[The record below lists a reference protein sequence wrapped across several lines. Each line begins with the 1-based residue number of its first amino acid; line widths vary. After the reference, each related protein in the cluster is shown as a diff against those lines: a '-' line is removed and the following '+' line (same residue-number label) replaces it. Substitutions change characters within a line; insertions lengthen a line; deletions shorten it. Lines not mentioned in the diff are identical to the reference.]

1 MTSST
6 TQSGFQLYWRLLR
19 YAKRYWWA
27 FGIAILSNIF
37 YSAVDSGFTYLL
49 KPVLDKGFIDRDLH
63 FIRFLPYLVFSAFIF
78 RSIANFGSS
87 YFMAVVS
94 RGVVKNFR
102 QDIFRHLMRLPAAYY
117 DNNSS
122 GQILST
128 IVYNVDQVSYASAD
142 ALTDFVQSGC
152 LVIGLLVVMF
162 TISWR
167 LSVLYLCTAPVI
179 TVAVKLSGQRLRR
192 INKHIQDQMGDV
204 TTIAAEAIEG
214 YKVVRSF
221 GGQPYEMKKFEK
233 ATERNLFKELKII
246 VTKTLSVSGVQL
258 VAGIALAVT
267 VYLAI
272 SHSAS
277 TMLSAGSFVS
287 LIAAML
293 ALLKPLKNLTN
304 VNATIQR
311 GIAAAHSVFELL
323 DRSAEEDRGTI
334 HIERV
339 RGDIV
344 FDGVSFRYPRSERD
358 VLKNVSFTIQSGQ
371 MVALVGH
378 SGGGKST
385 LVNLLQRFY
394 NGFDGTITIDGV
406 DIHQYVL
413 SEYRQQFSV
422 VSQHVTLFNDTV
434 ARNVAYGQANA
445 PEGQVI
451 AALKAAN
458 AWNFVKQMPEGID
471 TLVGENGVLLSG
483 GQRQRIA
490 IARAIFKNAPIF
502 VLDEATSALDTE
514 SERQIQSALDNLMRH
529 QTTLVIAHRLSTIEH
544 ADVILVLQEGRIV
557 EIGNHATLLEKG
569 GAYAHLYRLQFREE
583 DK

>member
-1 MTSST
+1 
-6 TQSGFQLYWRLLR
+6 
-19 YAKRYWWA
+19 
-27 FGIAILSNIF
+27 
-37 YSAVDSGFTYLL
+37 
-49 KPVLDKGFIDRDLH
+49 
-63 FIRFLPYLVFSAFIF
+63 
-78 RSIANFGSS
+78 
-87 YFMAVVS
+87 
-94 RGVVKNFR
+94 
-102 QDIFRHLMRLPAAYY
+102 
-117 DNNSS
+117 
-122 GQILST
+122 
-128 IVYNVDQVSYASAD
+128 
-142 ALTDFVQSGC
+142 
-152 LVIGLLVVMF
+152 
-162 TISWR
+162 
-167 LSVLYLCTAPVI
+167 
-179 TVAVKLSGQRLRR
+179 
-192 INKHIQDQMGDV
+192 
-204 TTIAAEAIEG
+204 
-214 YKVVRSF
+214 
-221 GGQPYEMKKFEK
+221 
-233 ATERNLFKELKII
+233 
-246 VTKTLSVSGVQL
+246 
-258 VAGIALAVT
+258 
-267 VYLAI
+267 
-272 SHSAS
+272 SAS